1 MTRSKAP
8 RSEAREVRRLRRL
21 LKDLWPILSG
31 CVTVSRRPCGRGRR
45 CKRCRSGERH
55 PAVYFMFRRGREA
68 RNVYLPAEVVGEV
81 KRGIRNGRV
90 LQEAMARASVATVE
104 ALKEEARAK
113 RTG

>member
-1 MTRSKAP
+1 
-8 RSEAREVRRLRRL
+8 
-21 LKDLWPILSG
+21 
-31 CVTVSRRPCGRGRR
+31 
-45 CKRCRSGERH
+45 
-55 PAVYFMFRRGREA
+55 MFRRGREA